1 MIAPNRSAR
10 DLACALLAAAA
21 GLGIGWLDLH
31 TTEVTVTV
39 VTLVAAGMV
48 LGVVRPTAAWRWAV
62 LIALGLPVMASIA
75 KLGGMRTAEPV
86 RLDPRITLVALAFA
100 LVGSYSGALLR
111 RAATAVTGGGAA

>member
-1 MIAPNRSAR
+1 VIAPNRSAR

>member
-1 MIAPNRSAR
+1 VIAPNRSAR

-48 LGVVRPTAAWRWAV
+48 LGAVRPRAAWRWAV

>member
-48 LGVVRPTAAWRWAV
+48 LGAVRPRAAWRWAV

-86 RLDPRITLVALAFA
+86 RLDPRIVLVALAFA